1 MNLGFTYTCTKAGL
15 RGQLQSWL
23 SDPQE
28 HKVLLRTPVGEFC
41 EFPRHPQELVMYPA
55 GRYRPGV
62 PILHSKKGAQGALC
76 RWALGLQLKGGPMTL
91 LPHWIAQ
98 QAPPQT
104 R

>member
-1 MNLGFTYTCTKAGL
+1 
-15 RGQLQSWL
+15 
-23 SDPQE
+23 
-28 HKVLLRTPVGEFC
+28 
-41 EFPRHPQELVMYPA
+41 MYPA